1 MKLGIGLGPGHTVL
15 DGDSAPPP
23 QMGTAPQFSA
33 HICCGQMAGWMKMP
47 LGMEIGFGPGDCV
60 GWGPRSPPQKGGGAP
75 KFSAMFIVVNFG
87 LLAAEVL
94 SLVWG
99 TPANLNGFRV
109 LAALLR
115 YCVASSSGRQPN
127 CGVEQ
132 RAAITLGIGPHSS

>member
-1 MKLGIGLGPGHTVL
+1 
-15 DGDSAPPP
+15 
-23 QMGTAPQFSA
+23 
-33 HICCGQMAGWMKMP
+33 MP

-99 TPANLNGFRV
+99 TPANLNAFRV

-115 YCVASSSGRQPN
+115 
-127 CGVEQ
+127 
-132 RAAITLGIGPHSS
+132 GI